1 MTLVAEFVAQ
11 QAEGQLENQHRDHER
26 DRDPGQLRRDMIIDR
41 ALELFTAQGYAATTI
56 DEIAV
61 AAGTTRTTFYAH
73 YPSRAD
79 LMSDFMAR
87 VNAVLDR
94 ADGPDR
100 TTTAAG
106 LVDVVRGG
114 ELEGILAWLESRA
127 ALWPVFRPYLDV
139 LDEAA
144 AVDPEVRALVRGW
157 HEEVISDIVRGMQLA
172 GRFSQETHHIRG
184 TLAFTQLDY
193 VATLWT
199 RRKLEPNRDHA
210 LEVLA
215 DSWYHLLCDE
225 G

>member
-1 MTLVAEFVAQ
+1 MSSLREAQ
-11 QAEGQLENQHRDHER
+11 KQLT
-26 DRDPGQLRRDMIIDR
+26 RDMIVER
-41 ALELFTAQGYAATTI
+41 ALELFTEKGYAATTI
-56 DEIAV
+56 DEIAA
-61 AAGTTRTTFYAH
+61 AAGTTRVTFYAY
-73 YPSRAD
+73 YPSRSD
-79 LMSDFMAR
+79 LMRDFMAR

-94 ADGPDR
+94 ADGPDKAS
-100 TTTAAG
+100 TAVE
-106 LVDVVRGG
+106 LVDVVREGK
-114 ELEGILAWLESRA
+114 LPGILAWLESRA

-144 AVDPEVRALVRGW
+144 AVDREVRTLVEGW
-157 HEEVISDIVRGMQLA
+157 HEEVISDIVRGMQQA
-172 GRFSQETHHIRG
+172 GRFPEETHHIRG

>member
-1 MTLVAEFVAQ
+1 MSSLREAQ
-11 QAEGQLENQHRDHER
+11 KQLT
-26 DRDPGQLRRDMIIDR
+26 RDMIVDR
-41 ALELFTAQGYAATTI
+41 ALELFTEKGYAATTI

-61 AAGTTRTTFYAH
+61 AAGTTRATFYAH

-79 LMSDFMAR
+79 LMRDFMAR

-100 TTTAAG
+100 ATTAAG
-106 LVDVVRGG
+106 LVDVVRAG

>member
-1 MTLVAEFVAQ
+1 MSSLREAQ
-11 QAEGQLENQHRDHER
+11 KQLT
-26 DRDPGQLRRDMIIDR
+26 RDMIVER
-41 ALELFTAQGYAATTI
+41 ALELFTEKGYAATTI
-56 DEIAV
+56 DEIAA
-61 AAGTTRTTFYAH
+61 AAGTTRVTFYAY
-73 YPSRAD
+73 YPSRSD
-79 LMSDFMAR
+79 LMRDFMAR

-94 ADGPDR
+94 ADGPDKAS
-100 TTTAAG
+100 TAVE
-106 LVDVVRGG
+106 LVDVVREGK
-114 ELEGILAWLESRA
+114 LPGILGWLESRA

-144 AVDPEVRALVRGW
+144 AVDREVRTLVDGW
-157 HEEVISDIVRGMQLA
+157 HQEVISDIVRGMQLA
-172 GRFSQETHHIRG
+172 GRFPEETHHIRG

-199 RRKLEPNRDHA
+199 RRKLEPHRDHA

>member
-1 MTLVAEFVAQ
+1 M
-11 QAEGQLENQHRDHER
+11 N
-26 DRDPGQLRRDMIIDR
+26 I
-41 ALELFTAQGYAATTI
+41 
-56 DEIAV
+56 
-61 AAGTTRTTFYAH
+61 FYAH

-79 LMSDFMAR
+79 LMRDFMAR

-100 TTTAAG
+100 ATTAAG
-106 LVDVVRGG
+106 VVDVVRRG

-139 LDEAA
+139 LEEAA
-144 AVDPEVRALVRGW
+144 AVDLEVRALVRGW
-157 HEEVISDIVRGMQLA
+157 HEEVISDIVRGMELA
-172 GRFSQETHHIRG
+172 GRFPQETHHIRG

-199 RRKLEPNRDHA
+199 RRRLEPNRDHA

-215 DSWYHLLCDE
+215 DSWYHLLCDKADQR
-225 G
+225 

>member
-1 MTLVAEFVAQ
+1 MSSLREAQ
-11 QAEGQLENQHRDHER
+11 KQLT
-26 DRDPGQLRRDMIIDR
+26 RDMIVER
-41 ALELFTAQGYAATTI
+41 ALALFTEKGYVATTI
-56 DEIAV
+56 DDIAA
-61 AAGTTRTTFYAH
+61 AAGTTRATFYAY
-73 YPSRAD
+73 YPSRVD
-79 LMSDFMAR
+79 LMRDFMAR

-94 ADGPDR
+94 EDGPDR
-100 TTTAAG
+100 TTTAAE
-106 LVDVVRGG
+106 LVDVVREG
-114 ELEGILAWLESRA
+114 ELPGILAWLESRA

-139 LDEAA
+139 IDEAA
-144 AVDPEVRALVRGW
+144 AVDREVRELAREW

-172 GRFSQETHHIRG
+172 GRFSEETRHIRG

-199 RRKLEPNRDHA
+199 RRKLEPNREHA

>member
-1 MTLVAEFVAQ
+1 MSSLREAQ
-11 QAEGQLENQHRDHER
+11 KKLTRDVIVE
-26 DRDPGQLRRDMIIDR
+26 R
-41 ALELFTAQGYAATTI
+41 ALELFTEKGYAATTI
-56 DEIAV
+56 DEIAA
-61 AAGTTRTTFYAH
+61 AAGTTRVTFYAY
-73 YPSRAD
+73 YPSRSD
-79 LMSDFMAR
+79 LMRDFMAR

-94 ADGPDR
+94 ADGPESGS
-100 TTTAAG
+100 TASD
-106 LVDVVRGG
+106 LVDVVRAG
-114 ELEGILAWLESRA
+114 ELPGILAWLESRA

-144 AVDPEVRALVRGW
+144 AVDREVRTMVEEW
-157 HEEVISDIVRGMQLA
+157 HEEVISDLVRGMRLA
-172 GRFSQETHHIRG
+172 GRFSDETHHIRG

-199 RRKLEPNRDHA
+199 RRRLEPNRDHA

>member
-1 MTLVAEFVAQ
+1 MSSLREAQ
-11 QAEGQLENQHRDHER
+11 KQLTRDVIVE
-26 DRDPGQLRRDMIIDR
+26 R
-41 ALELFTAQGYAATTI
+41 ALELFTEKGYAATTI
-56 DEIAV
+56 DEIAA
-61 AAGTTRTTFYAH
+61 AAGTTRVTFYAY
-73 YPSRAD
+73 YPSRSD
-79 LMSDFMAR
+79 LMRDFMAR

-94 ADGPDR
+94 ADGPDSAS
-100 TTTAAG
+100 TAVE
-106 LVDVVRGG
+106 LVDVVRDGK
-114 ELEGILAWLESRA
+114 LPGILAWLESRA

-144 AVDPEVRALVRGW
+144 AVDREVRTLVEGW
-157 HEEVISDIVRGMQLA
+157 HEEVISDLVRGMQLA
-172 GRFSQETHHIRG
+172 GRFPEETHHIRG

-215 DSWYHLLCDE
+215 DSWYHLLCDA

>member
-1 MTLVAEFVAQ
+1 MSSLREAQ
-11 QAEGQLENQHRDHER
+11 KQLTRDTIVE
-26 DRDPGQLRRDMIIDR
+26 R
-41 ALELFTAQGYAATTI
+41 ALALFTEKGYAATTI
-56 DEIAV
+56 DEIAA
-61 AAGTTRTTFYAH
+61 AAGTTRVTFYAY
-73 YPSRAD
+73 YPSRSD
-79 LMSDFMAR
+79 LMKDFMAR

-94 ADGPDR
+94 ADGPDSAS
-100 TTTAAG
+100 TAAD
-106 LVDVVRGG
+106 LVDVVRVG

-144 AVDPEVRALVRGW
+144 AVDREVRDLVDGW
-157 HEEVISDIVRGMQLA
+157 HEEVISDIVRGLQLA
-172 GRFSQETHHIRG
+172 GRFSDETHRIRG
-184 TLAFTQLDY
+184 TLAFTQLDF